1 MPEKED
7 IYTLLDARHIVY
19 EACDH
24 AAAYTIEE
32 LDALQIPHKEQ
43 IVKNLFLRD
52 DKKRNYYLVTVPGYK
67 TVDLKSLSERIG
79 SRKLSFA
86 GEETLWELLKLKK
99 GHVTP
104 FGILNNTEKNVVVV
118 FDSSLQGQRI
128 GIHPMDNTATVFLPL
143 EDVRKLIDEH
153 GNTVIMCGVD

>member
-7 IYTLLDARHIVY
+7 IFALLDARHIAY

-24 AAAYTIEE
+24 TAAYTIEE
-32 LDALQIPHKEQ
+32 LDALKIPHKEQ

-52 DKKRNYYLVTVPGYK
+52 DKKRNFYLVTVPGYM

-86 GEETLWELLKLKK
+86 SEEMLWELLKLKK

-104 FGILNNTEKNVVVV
+104 FGILNNTGKNVVAV
-118 FDSSLQGQRI
+118 FDRSLQGQRI
-128 GIHPMDNTATVFLPL
+128 GIHPMVNTATVFLL
-143 EDVRKLIDEH
+143 FEDVVKLIEEH
-153 GNTVIMCGVD
+153 GNPVIVCGND